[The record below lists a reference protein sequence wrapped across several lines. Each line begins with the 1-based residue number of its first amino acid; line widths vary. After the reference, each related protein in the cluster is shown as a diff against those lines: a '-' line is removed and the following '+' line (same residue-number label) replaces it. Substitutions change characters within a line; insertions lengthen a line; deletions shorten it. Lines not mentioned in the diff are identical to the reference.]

1 MVDLSIFSS
10 NIEWSCSQ
18 TLSYFSILVVRKSLI
33 RLIQKIHLK
42 KKKIFQREREGIV
55 VPSNPIFLV
64 TLRISRYQW
73 IRNLSLG
80 IY

>member
-18 TLSYFSILVVRKSLI
+18 TLSYFSILVVKKSLI

-42 KKKIFQREREGIV
+42 KKNFLERKRRNCGAIQT
-55 VPSNPIFLV
+55 N
-64 TLRISRYQW
+64 ISGN
-73 IRNLSLG
+73 IKDL
-80 IY
+80 

>member
-18 TLSYFSILVVRKSLI
+18 TLSYFSILVVKKSLI

-42 KKKIFQREREGIV
+42 KKKKFLERKRRNCGAIQ
-55 VPSNPIFLV
+55 SN
-64 TLRISRYQW
+64 ISGN
-73 IRNLSLG
+73 IKDL
-80 IY
+80 

>member
-18 TLSYFSILVVRKSLI
+18 TLSYFSILVVKKSLI

-42 KKKIFQREREGIV
+42 KTNFLERKRRNCGAIQ
-55 VPSNPIFLV
+55 SN
-64 TLRISRYQW
+64 ISGN
-73 IRNLSLG
+73 IKDL
-80 IY
+80 

>member
-18 TLSYFSILVVRKSLI
+18 TLSYFSILVVKKSLI

-42 KKKIFQREREGIV
+42 KKKNFQREREGIV

-73 IRNLSLG
+73 IWNLSLG